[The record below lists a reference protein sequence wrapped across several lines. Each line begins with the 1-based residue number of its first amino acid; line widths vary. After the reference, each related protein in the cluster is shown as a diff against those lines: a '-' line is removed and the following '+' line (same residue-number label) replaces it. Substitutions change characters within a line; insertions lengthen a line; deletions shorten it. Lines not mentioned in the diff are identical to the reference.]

1 MKKTNEP
8 KTPHITRGSV
18 FEDIGF
24 SPSEALELKVKSE
37 IYTELLKY
45 IRQQGFTQIKL
56 GTILGIHQP
65 DVSNLL
71 NGRVSK
77 FSVGKL
83 IQFAG
88 KLNLNAQVKLTKP
101 KAPRRAALGAKID
114 SKRERAAA

>member
-24 SPSEALELKVKSE
+24 SPSEALELRVKSE

-56 GTILGIHQP
+56 GAVLEIHQP

-71 NGRVSK
+71 SGRVSK

-101 KAPRRAALGAKID
+101 KAPRKAALSAKVD
-114 SKRERAAA
+114 SKRERTAA